1 VVAELPSGTVTMLF
15 TDVEGATEL
24 ARTLGDDYAGVL
36 VEHRRLVREVVERF
50 GGHEV
55 DCRDDELFVVFER
68 SHDAIAAAAEMQRA
82 LTAHDWPQGAGVRVR
97 AAVHTGEP
105 ILAEGGYVGVDV
117 QRVAR
122 ICAAGHGG
130 QVLLSQAAYEAVRDA
145 DSDWSFTELGA
156 LELVGLPRPERVV
169 QLHAN
174 GLADAFP
181 ALLTAADAEPSTRET
196 TIPSEDA
203 LRVTIAEDSVLLRE
217 GLASLLESAGF
228 QVVGQSGTPDDLLL
242 KVRSYAPDV
251 AIVDV
256 RMPPT
261 HTDEGLRAAREIR
274 ERHPS
279 TGVLILSQHVEA
291 DYAFD
296 LLADNAEGIGYLLK
310 DRVHDVD
317 DFVAAVRRV
326 ATGGT
331 AFDSLVV
338 STLLRRS
345 VRRGTLDVLTERERS
360 VLGLMAEGL
369 SNGAIAE
376 HLYMSLRAVERHVGA
391 IFDKL
396 DLPADSQGHRRVLA
410 VLAFLQ
416 E

>member
-1 VVAELPSGTVTMLF
+1 VAELPTGTVTLLL
-15 TDVEGATEL
+15 TDIEGATEL
-24 ARTLGDDYAGVL
+24 ARTLGDDYADV
-36 VEHRRLVREVVERF
+36 VIQHCRLIRDVVERF

-55 DCRDDELFVVFER
+55 ECRDDELLMVFER
-68 SHDAIAAAAEMQRA
+68 GRDAVSAAAEVQRA
-82 LTAHDWPQGAGVRVR
+82 LATYEWPQGAEVRVR
-97 AAVHTGEP
+97 EAVHTGEP
-105 ILAEGGYVGVDV
+105 ILAEGRYVGVDV
-117 QRVAR
+117 QRLSR

-130 QVLLSQAAYEAVRDA
+130 QVLLTGAAYEAVRDV
-145 DSDWSFTELGA
+145 DPDWTFTELGA
-156 LELVGLPRPERVV
+156 LSLPGLPPERVV
-169 QLHAN
+169 QLNAT
-174 GLADAFP
+174 GLEAGFP
-181 ALLTAADAEPSTRET
+181 ALRNAAADTVAAEAT
-196 TIPSEDA
+196 TPSEDA
-203 LRVTIAEDSVLLRE
+203 LRVAIAEDSVLLRE

-228 QVVGQSGTPDDLLL
+228 LVVGQSGTPDDLLL

-261 HTDEGLRAAREIR
+261 FTDEGLRAAREIR
-274 ERHPS
+274 ERHSS
-279 TGVLILSQHVEA
+279 TGVLILSQNVEA
-291 DYAFD
+291 DYAIE

-310 DRVHDVD
+310 DRVHAVD
-317 DFVAAVRRV
+317 EFVDAVRRV

-331 AFDSLVV
+331 AFDPLVV
-338 STLLRRS
+338 STLFGRS
-345 VRRGTLDVLTERERS
+345 TRRGTLDLLTERERS

-376 HLYMSLRAVERHVGA
+376 RLYLSLRAVERHVGA

-396 DLPADSQGHRRVLA
+396 DLPTDSQGHRRVLA